1 MARVSNRFLF
11 QLHGWF
17 SLPVWV
23 LFSFVCLT
31 GTVAVMSHEFAWL
44 TNENIRAVNPDNRPA
59 QSVAESVATVKKTFP
74 DADVTGVSVRESYMA
89 HEVMFTATDKP
100 FAIAYVNP
108 YSGDIQE
115 VNDGVT
121 FIGFM
126 RTLHGWL
133 YFPWHGSYSLGYYLV
148 SLMSVVMLGALITGL
163 LVFKKFWQA
172 YRNPKIRSHQGPRTL
187 TADLH
192 KLAGAWSIW
201 FMVIMSATGLWY
213 LIQSVM
219 WHADIEVDPWPAQL
233 DAQSLPVS
241 SQNTPTMPVSLAQAI
256 TKAESTFDNFQTSY
270 IMMPEHNRD
279 TYKLYGGG
287 NNPFYDGASFQLAVN
302 PWNGEITQ
310 TITPQNMD
318 ALQTIMHI
326 ADPLH
331 FGTIGGIWTKL
342 LWFVFGLILSGMSV
356 SGFIMWYLRLA
367 KARTASRKATAARLQ
382 EA

>member
-17 SLPVWV
+17 SLPGWV

-44 TNENIRAVNPDNRPA
+44 TNENIRAVNPDNRQA

-108 YSGDIQE
+108 YSGAIQE

-192 KLAGAWSIW
+192 KLAGVWSIW

-256 TKAESTFDNFQTSY
+256 TKAENTFDNFQTSY

-342 LWFVFGLILSGMSV
+342 LWFVFGLILSYCS
-356 SGFIMWYLRLA
+356 SGVR
-367 KARTASRKATAARLQ
+367 S
-382 EA
+382 

>member
-1 MARVSNRFLF
+1 M
-11 QLHGWF
+11 
-17 SLPVWV
+17 
-23 LFSFVCLT
+23 
-31 GTVAVMSHEFAWL
+31 
-44 TNENIRAVNPDNRPA
+44 
-59 QSVAESVATVKKTFP
+59 
-74 DADVTGVSVRESYMA
+74 
-89 HEVMFTATDKP
+89 
-100 FAIAYVNP
+100 
-108 YSGDIQE
+108 
-115 VNDGVT
+115 
-121 FIGFM
+121 
-126 RTLHGWL
+126 
-133 YFPWHGSYSLGYYLV
+133 
-148 SLMSVVMLGALITGL
+148 
-163 LVFKKFWQA
+163 
-172 YRNPKIRSHQGPRTL
+172 
-187 TADLH
+187 
-192 KLAGAWSIW
+192 
-201 FMVIMSATGLWY
+201 IMSATGLWY

-256 TKAESTFDNFQTSY
+256 TKAENTFDNFQTSY

-367 KARTASRKATAARLQ
+367 KARTVSRKATAARLQ